1 MNKIKIIF
9 ITLILIFIS
18 NFKVCAKDTLISI
31 NKYKE
36 ENYSFIQDSYDKN
49 GKKDGL
55 ILAGKSFD
63 KKKDIKD
70 YQIILE
76 KYNYDGKKIWDF
88 SYGEYDEDYIDNI
101 TYTYNEKNEIDGYLI
116 TMLKPLSLEDEE
128 TFDNEEIPECLGMF
142 IKLDLDGNL
151 VFEKSVLINEYGS
164 IDKIYP
170 IYNDNDEFDGYIAIG
185 TFLVDDRYNSTL
197 VYYDKDLNIVF
208 RKDEIA
214 DEGDLFYKDIV
225 NIYDNGKHTGYAVLA
240 TSKIKSEFRWKLL
253 KFDKEGNKEV
263 VFDNLNKYY
272 SYNLAEANNGYILY
286 GLTSLV
292 KVDGG
297 EYSYYLINYDIN
309 NKEIFES
316 IGEVAINNE
325 EELKLLPLKENK
337 KVKEYFLLYQN
348 NVDLSNE
355 VIKLDQ
361 EGFDIDIDY
370 NIEKFLPHCDIYS
383 SLNRIYA
390 IDQNININYYA
401 DFKEIYEKAR
411 RKIEVK
417 QDNYEEDINRI
428 EELYYLMTN
437 KRKEKSFNYKS
448 VYIGQDFYIGIGKNN
463 IYSTVLP
470 TKDKRQRIEMEAC
483 LDEIILKST
492 INNMVLEQ
500 TQPQK
505 IKIK

>member
-55 ILAGKSFD
+55 ILAGEYLKSFD

-70 YQIILE
+70 YQLILE

-361 EGFDIDIDY
+361 EGLFKKKIKKISNEYYFIKD
-370 NIEKFLPHCDIYS
+370 FLMRDNTLYFIGYITCLEDDNCNYDTH
-383 SLNRIYA
+383 SLLLIS
-390 IDQNININYYA
+390 DE
-401 DFKEIYEKAR
+401 DKV
-411 RKIEVK
+411 IEVK
-417 QDNYEEDINRI
+417 NNTARNMFFIFLGI
-428 EELYYLMTN
+428 IIFITVFIIF
-437 KRKEKSFNYKS
+437 KRKRLN
-448 VYIGQDFYIGIGKNN
+448 
-463 IYSTVLP
+463 T
-470 TKDKRQRIEMEAC
+470 
-483 LDEIILKST
+483 
-492 INNMVLEQ
+492 
-500 TQPQK
+500 
-505 IKIK
+505 

>member
-18 NFKVCAKDTLISI
+18 NFKVYAKDTLISI

-55 ILAGKSFD
+55 ILAGEYLKSFD

-70 YQIILE
+70 YQIVLE
-76 KYNYDGKKIWDF
+76 KYNYDGKKVWDF
-88 SYGEYDEDYIDNI
+88 SYGEYDEDYIDDI

-116 TMLKPLSLEDEE
+116 TMLKPISLEEEE
-128 TFDNEEIPECLGMF
+128 TFDNEEIPDSLGMF

-316 IGEVAINNE
+316 IGEVAINDSE
-325 EELKLLPLKENK
+325 DIKLLPLKENK
-337 KVKEYFLLYQN
+337 KIKEYFLLYQN

-361 EGFDIDIDY
+361 EGLFKKKIKKISNEYYFIKD
-370 NIEKFLPHCDIYS
+370 FLMRDNTLYFIGYITCLEDDNCNYDTH
-383 SLNRIYA
+383 SLFLIS
-390 IDQNININYYA
+390 DE
-401 DFKEIYEKAR
+401 DKV
-411 RKIEVK
+411 IEVK
-417 QDNYEEDINRI
+417 NNTARNMFLIFLGI
-428 EELYYLMTN
+428 IIFITGFIIF
-437 KRKEKSFNYKS
+437 KRKRLN
-448 VYIGQDFYIGIGKNN
+448 KN
-463 IYSTVLP
+463 V
-470 TKDKRQRIEMEAC
+470 
-483 LDEIILKST
+483 
-492 INNMVLEQ
+492 
-500 TQPQK
+500 
-505 IKIK
+505 

>member
-55 ILAGKSFD
+55 ILAGEYLKSFD

-208 RKDEIA
+208 RKD
-214 DEGDLFYKDIV
+214 
-225 NIYDNGKHTGYAVLA
+225 
-240 TSKIKSEFRWKLL
+240 
-253 KFDKEGNKEV
+253 
-263 VFDNLNKYY
+263 
-272 SYNLAEANNGYILY
+272 
-286 GLTSLV
+286 
-292 KVDGG
+292 
-297 EYSYYLINYDIN
+297 
-309 NKEIFES
+309 S
-316 IGEVAINNE
+316 I
-325 EELKLLPLKENK
+325 
-337 KVKEYFLLYQN
+337 
-348 NVDLSNE
+348 
-355 VIKLDQ
+355 
-361 EGFDIDIDY
+361 
-370 NIEKFLPHCDIYS
+370 S
-383 SLNRIYA
+383 S
-390 IDQNININYYA
+390 
-401 DFKEIYEKAR
+401 
-411 RKIEVK
+411 
-417 QDNYEEDINRI
+417 
-428 EELYYLMTN
+428 
-437 KRKEKSFNYKS
+437 
-448 VYIGQDFYIGIGKNN
+448 
-463 IYSTVLP
+463 
-470 TKDKRQRIEMEAC
+470 
-483 LDEIILKST
+483 
-492 INNMVLEQ
+492 
-500 TQPQK
+500 
-505 IKIK
+505 